1 MATGLCKVR
10 RVERGLTDRGKM
22 MSSYPMGFV
31 SRYSDDFLDIVYH
44 LESAYERCNLWP
56 AYETDEEFLEVLG
69 EEILE
74 TDMAVSKMASD
85 VYNEPITSASDH
97 DFDMVRGMAIKVMLE
112 AVQVVSVL
120 DKYEACK
127 DRANSTEEQSNE

>member
-1 MATGLCKVR
+1 
-10 RVERGLTDRGKM
+10 

-31 SRYSDDFLDIVYH
+31 SNSSGAFREIVYH
-44 LESAYERCNLWP
+44 LGSAYERCNLWP

-85 VYNEPITSASDH
+85 VCNEPIISASDH
-97 DFDMVRGMAIKVMLE
+97 DFDVVRGMAIKVMLE

-127 DRANSTEEQSNE
+127 DRADLAEEKPNE

>member
-1 MATGLCKVR
+1 
-10 RVERGLTDRGKM
+10 

-31 SRYSDDFLDIVYH
+31 SRECNSFLDIMYH
-44 LESAYERCNLWP
+44 LGSAYERCNLWP

-85 VYNEPITSASDH
+85 VCNEPITSASDH

-127 DRANSTEEQSNE
+127 DRANLAEESE

>member
-1 MATGLCKVR
+1 
-10 RVERGLTDRGKM
+10 M

-31 SRYSDDFLDIVYH
+31 SRYSDDFADIVYH

-85 VYNEPITSASDH
+85 IYNEPITSASDH
-97 DFDMVRGMAIKVMLE
+97 DFEMVRGMAIKVMLE

-120 DKYEACK
+120 DKYEACTLRE
-127 DRANSTEEQSNE
+127 DLAEEKPNE